1 MKNGRTATC
10 DDRLYLTDR
19 NRNGAVLEGLL
30 DALERHVLENMDISI
45 SLFTEAP
52 LINTQIMAG
61 NLEKW
66 DSAGYVTSKGEPVK
80 YAELWEQI
88 YDLLKM
94 KVKGGITACD
104 RVPYEKRMVLEKIL
118 RKE

>member
-10 DDRLYLTDR
+10 DDHLYLTDR
-19 NRNGAVLEGLL
+19 NRNGAALEGLL

-61 NLEKW
+61 NMEKW
-66 DSAGYVTSKGEPVK
+66 YRTGYTTAKGEPVK
-80 YAELWEQI
+80 YADLWEQI
-88 YDLLKM
+88 YDLIQE

-104 RVPYEKRMVLEKIL
+104 RVPYEKRKILENIL